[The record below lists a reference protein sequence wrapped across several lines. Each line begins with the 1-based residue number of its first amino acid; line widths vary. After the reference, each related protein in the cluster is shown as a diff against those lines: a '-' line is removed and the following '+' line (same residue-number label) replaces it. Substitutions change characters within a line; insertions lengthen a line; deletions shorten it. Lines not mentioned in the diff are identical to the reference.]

1 MKTRKQER
9 KKTVLVWV
17 TNPDACQ
24 SIVSAGRKLAD
35 DNKVELVIV
44 SIQGSIK
51 GDWNNRAS
59 DLKKLSEAA
68 KSADAELT
76 VVYSDDMYEAAH
88 DTIKRFKPMI
98 MVTGLPGNLGA
109 GSFLEQIMNMAPG
122 VPIYS
127 VDMKEN
133 MKRLDTISLRIS

>member
-44 SIQGSIK
+44 SIQEAS
-51 GDWNNRAS
+51 RAIG
-59 DLKKLSEAA
+59 
-68 KSADAELT
+68 
-76 VVYSDDMYEAAH
+76 
-88 DTIKRFKPMI
+88 TIAQA
-98 MVTGLPGNLGA
+98 T
-109 GSFLEQIMNMAPG
+109 
-122 VPIYS
+122 
-127 VDMKEN
+127 
-133 MKRLDTISLRIS
+133 LRN

>member
-68 KSADAELT
+68 KVRMPNLQLYT
-76 VVYSDDMYEAAH
+76 QMTCMRQR
-88 DTIKRFKPMI
+88 TI
-98 MVTGLPGNLGA
+98 L
-109 GSFLEQIMNMAPG
+109 
-122 VPIYS
+122 
-127 VDMKEN
+127 
-133 MKRLDTISLRIS
+133 